1 MEPPTRKT
9 TRVDKEKR
17 AEALFKLMLP
27 YQQRWVADS
36 SRFKIWL
43 KSRQI
48 GGSLGSAFEAVASC
62 MDKPFTDWV
71 VLSAGQ
77 RQSEEWMLKGNRV
90 ARVVCDAL
98 GMGTPDCRNSEVRFS
113 NGSRILAL
121 PANPDTVRGYSANLV
136 LDEFAF
142 HERPDRI
149 YEAIYPA
156 ISNPLRGE
164 LKIRIISTP
173 AGRNSKFY
181 EIWNKSNE
189 LKFVRHKTTIHT
201 AIEEGLPMN
210 AEELKRGLD
219 DPDAWEQEY
228 ECEFVDAANV
238 LLPYTLID
246 ECVSEEATIDFDY
259 TTGRQ
264 FFTGIDIGRKHDLT
278 VCWTLEKVGDV
289 YWTRE
294 VLTLKDTPYHLQE
307 ELLSDRINRASFA
320 AIDSTGIGNAV
331 SESLARRFDYK
342 LEECN
347 FTQGFKAKI
356 FPGLRRAFQER
367 SVRVPR
373 DKAIREDLHSVNEVT
388 TPGGSK
394 MYRALRRADGH
405 ADRCTALALAN
416 YASLLNRGAGAISD
430 TDNIILGRAKL
441 AGLRPTL
448 V

>member
-1 MEPPTRKT
+1 MT
-9 TRVDKEKR
+9 KEER
-17 AEALFKLMLP
+17 AKALFKLMLP
-27 YQQRWVADS
+27 YQQRWVADT

-48 GGSLGSAFEAVASC
+48 GGSLGTAFEAVASC
-62 MDKPFTDWV
+62 VDKPNTDWV

-90 ARVVCDAL
+90 ARVVSDAMDL
-98 GMGTPDCRNSEVRFS
+98 PKPDCRTSEVRFP

-164 LKIRIISTP
+164 LKLRIISTP

-181 EIWNKSNE
+181 EIWNKSEEMN
-189 LKFVRHKTTIHT
+189 FVRHKTTIHS
-201 AIEEGLPMN
+201 AIEEGLPMDVE
-210 AEELKRGLD
+210 ALKIGLD
-219 DPDAWEQEY
+219 DPEAWEQEY
-228 ECEFVDAANV
+228 ECEFVDATNV

-246 ECVSEEATIDFDY
+246 GCVSDEATLDCEEENGNAVRFV
-259 TTGRQ
+259 
-264 FFTGIDIGRKHDLT
+264 GIDIGRKHDLT

-289 YWTRE
+289 MWTRE
-294 VLTLKDTPYHLQE
+294 VLTLRNTPYHLQE
-307 ELLSDRINRASFA
+307 ELLSDRINRATHA
-320 AIDSTGIGNAV
+320 AIDSTGIGNAI
-331 SESLARRFDYK
+331 SESLAKRFAFK
-342 LEECN
+342 LEECT
-347 FTQGFKAKI
+347 FTQGLKAKI

-367 SVRVPR
+367 GLRVPR
-373 DKAIREDLHSVNEVT
+373 DKAIREDLHSVNELT
-388 TPGGSK
+388 TPGGNK
-394 MYRALRRADGH
+394 QYRAVRRSDGH

-416 YASLLNRGAGAISD
+416 YAALLNQGSGAIQETS
-430 TDNIILGRAKL
+430 NIMLGRAKL
-441 AGLRPTL
+441 SGLRPTL

>member
-1 MEPPTRKT
+1 M
-9 TRVDKEKR
+9 DKEKR

-62 MDKPFTDWV
+62 LDKPFTDWV

>member
-1 MEPPTRKT
+1 MTKAE
-9 TRVDKEKR
+9 R
-17 AEALFKLMLP
+17 AKALFKLMLP
-27 YQQRWVADS
+27 YQQRWVADD

-62 MDKPFTDWV
+62 VDKPNTDWV

-90 ARVVCDAL
+90 ARVVSDAL
-98 GMGTPDCRNSEVRFS
+98 GLDKPDCRTSEVRFS

-142 HERPDRI
+142 HEKPDRI

-156 ISNPLRGE
+156 ISNPLRGK

-173 AGRNSKFY
+173 AGRNSKFF
-181 EIWNKSNE
+181 EIWNKSDT
-189 LKFVRHKTTIHT
+189 LSFVRHKTTIHS
-201 AIEEGLPMN
+201 AIEEGLPMD
-210 AEELKRGLD
+210 AEALKRGLD
-219 DPDAWEQEY
+219 DPEAWEQEY
-228 ECEFVDAANV
+228 ECEFVDASNV

-246 ECVSEEATIDFDY
+246 ECVSDEATLDCDEQM
-259 TTGRQ
+259 GRAVRYV
-264 FFTGIDIGRKHDLT
+264 GIDIGRKHDLT

-289 YWTRE
+289 MWTRE
-294 VLTLKDTPYHLQE
+294 VLVLRDTPYHLQE
-307 ELLSDRINRASFA
+307 ELLSERINKASHA

-331 SESLARRFDYK
+331 SESLANRFEYK
-342 LEECN
+342 LEQCN
-347 FTQGFKAKI
+347 FSQGFKAKI

-367 SVRVPR
+367 SLRVPR
-373 DKAIREDLHSVNEVT
+373 DHVIREDLHSIDELT
-388 TPGGSK
+388 TPGGNK
-394 MYRALRRADGH
+394 QYRAMRRADGH

-416 YASLLNRGAGAISD
+416 YAAVLNQGTGAIQE
-430 TDNIILGRAKL
+430 TDNIMLGRAKL

>member
-1 MEPPTRKT
+1 M
-9 TRVDKEKR
+9 DKEKR
-17 AEALFKLMLP
+17 TQALFKLLLP
-27 YQQRWVADS
+27 YQQRWVADE

-62 MDKPFTDWV
+62 IDKPNTDWV

-90 ARVVCDAL
+90 ARMVSDAL
-98 GMGTPDCRNSEVRFS
+98 ELNKPDCRTSEVRFP

-164 LKIRIISTP
+164 LKLRIISTP
-173 AGRNSKFY
+173 AGRNSKFF
-181 EIWNKSNE
+181 EIWHKSDE
-189 LKFVRHKTTIHT
+189 LNFVKHKTTIYS
-201 AIEEGLPMN
+201 AIEEGLPMDV
-210 AEELKRGLD
+210 EELKRGLD
-219 DPDAWEQEY
+219 DPEAWEQEY
-228 ECEFVDAANV
+228 ECEFVDATNV

-246 ECVSEEATIDFDY
+246 ECVSDEATLDCEEENGNAVRFV
-259 TTGRQ
+259 
-264 FFTGIDIGRKHDLT
+264 GIDIGRKHDLT
-278 VCWTLEKVGDV
+278 VAWTLEKVGDV
-289 YWTRE
+289 MWTRE
-294 VLTLKDTPYHLQE
+294 VLVLRNTPYHLQE
-307 ELLSDRINRASFA
+307 ELLSDRISRATHA
-320 AIDSTGIGNAV
+320 AIDSTGIGNAI
-331 SESLARRFDYK
+331 SESLAKRFAFK
-342 LEECN
+342 LEECT
-347 FTQGFKAKI
+347 FTQGLKAKI

-367 SVRVPR
+367 GLRVPR
-373 DKAIREDLHSVNEVT
+373 DKAIREDLHSVNELT
-388 TPGGSK
+388 TPGGNK
-394 MYRALRRADGH
+394 QYRAVRRSDGH

-416 YASLLNRGAGAISD
+416 YAALLNQGSGAIKE
-430 TDNIILGRAKL
+430 TDNIMLGRAKL

>member
-1 MEPPTRKT
+1 MN
-9 TRVDKEKR
+9 KEER
-17 AEALFKLMLP
+17 AKALFKLMLP
-27 YQQRWVADS
+27 YQQRWVADT

-62 MDKPFTDWV
+62 VDKPNTDWV

-90 ARVVCDAL
+90 ARVVSDAMDL
-98 GMGTPDCRNSEVRFS
+98 PKPDCRTSEVRFT

-142 HERPDRI
+142 HEKPDRI

-164 LKIRIISTP
+164 LKLRIISTP

-181 EIWNKSNE
+181 EIWNKSEEMN
-189 LKFVRHKTTIHT
+189 FVRHKTTIHS
-201 AIEEGLPMN
+201 AIEEGLPMDVE
-210 AEELKRGLD
+210 ALKIGLD
-219 DPDAWEQEY
+219 DPEAWEQEY
-228 ECEFVDAANV
+228 ECEFVDATNV

-246 ECVSEEATIDFDY
+246 ECVSDEATLDCEETSGGTVRFV
-259 TTGRQ
+259 
-264 FFTGIDIGRKHDLT
+264 GIDIGRKHDLT
-278 VCWTLEKVGDV
+278 VAWTLEKVGDV
-289 YWTRE
+289 MWTKE
-294 VLTLKDTPYHLQE
+294 VLVLRNTPYHLQE
-307 ELLSDRINRASFA
+307 ELLSDRINRATHA
-320 AIDSTGIGNAV
+320 AIDSTGIGNAI
-331 SESLARRFDYK
+331 SESLAKRFAFK
-342 LEECN
+342 LEECT
-347 FTQGFKAKI
+347 FTQGLKAKI

-367 SVRVPR
+367 SIRVPR
-373 DKAIREDLHSVNEVT
+373 DKAIREDLHSVNELT
-388 TPGGSK
+388 TPGGNK
-394 MYRALRRADGH
+394 QYRAVRRSDGH

-416 YASLLNRGAGAISD
+416 YAALLNQGSGAIQETS
-430 TDNIILGRAKL
+430 NIMLGRAKL

>member
-1 MEPPTRKT
+1 MT
-9 TRVDKEKR
+9 KEER
-17 AEALFKLMLP
+17 AKALFKLMLP
-27 YQQRWVADS
+27 YQQRWVADT

-48 GGSLGSAFEAVASC
+48 GGSLGTAFEAVASC
-62 MDKPFTDWV
+62 VDKPNTDWV

-90 ARVVCDAL
+90 ARIVSDAMDL
-98 GMGTPDCRNSEVRFS
+98 PKPDCRTSEVRFP

-164 LKIRIISTP
+164 LKLRIISTP

-181 EIWNKSNE
+181 EIWNKSEE
-189 LKFVRHKTTIHT
+189 LNFVRHKTTIHS
-201 AIEEGLPMN
+201 AIEEGLPMDVE
-210 AEELKRGLD
+210 ALKIGLD
-219 DPDAWEQEY
+219 DPEAWEQEY
-228 ECEFVDAANV
+228 ECEFVDATNV

-246 ECVSEEATIDFDY
+246 ECVSDEATQDCEEESGGAVRFV
-259 TTGRQ
+259 
-264 FFTGIDIGRKHDLT
+264 GIDIGRKHDLT
-278 VCWTLEKVGDV
+278 VAWTLEKVGDV
-289 YWTRE
+289 MWTRE
-294 VLTLKDTPYHLQE
+294 VLVLRNTPYHLQE
-307 ELLSDRINRASFA
+307 ELLSDRINRATHA
-320 AIDSTGIGNAV
+320 AIDSTGIGNAI
-331 SESLARRFDYK
+331 SESLAKRFAFK
-342 LEECN
+342 LEECT
-347 FTQGFKAKI
+347 FTQGLKAKI

-367 SVRVPR
+367 GLRVPR
-373 DKAIREDLHSVNEVT
+373 DKAIREDLHSVNELT
-388 TPGGSK
+388 TPGGNK
-394 MYRALRRADGH
+394 QYRAVRRSDGH

-416 YASLLNRGAGAISD
+416 YAALLNQGSGAIQD
-430 TDNIILGRAKL
+430 TDNIMLGRARL

>member
-1 MEPPTRKT
+1 M
-9 TRVDKEKR
+9 DKEER
-17 AEALFKLMLP
+17 AKALFKLMLP
-27 YQQRWVADS
+27 YQQRWVADT

-48 GGSLGSAFEAVASC
+48 GGSLGTAFEAVASC
-62 MDKPFTDWV
+62 VDKPNTDWV

-90 ARVVCDAL
+90 ARVVSDAMDL
-98 GMGTPDCRNSEVRFS
+98 PKPDCRTSEVRFP

-164 LKIRIISTP
+164 LKLRIISTP
-173 AGRNSKFY
+173 AGRNSKFF
-181 EIWNKSNE
+181 EIWNKSEE
-189 LKFVRHKTTIHT
+189 LNFVRHKTTIHS
-201 AIEEGLPMN
+201 AIEEGLPMDIE
-210 AEELKRGLD
+210 ALKTGLD
-219 DPDAWEQEY
+219 DPEAWEQEY
-228 ECEFVDAANV
+228 ECEFVDATNV

-246 ECVSEEATIDFDY
+246 ECVSDEATQDCEEESGGAVRFV
-259 TTGRQ
+259 
-264 FFTGIDIGRKHDLT
+264 GIDIGRKHDLT
-278 VCWTLEKVGDV
+278 VAWTLEKVGDV
-289 YWTRE
+289 MWTRE
-294 VLTLKDTPYHLQE
+294 VLVLRNTPYHLQE
-307 ELLSDRINRASFA
+307 ELLSDRINRATHA
-320 AIDSTGIGNAV
+320 AIDSTGIGNAI
-331 SESLARRFDYK
+331 SESLAKRFAFK
-342 LEECN
+342 LEECT
-347 FTQGFKAKI
+347 FTQGLKAKI

-367 SVRVPR
+367 GLRVPR
-373 DKAIREDLHSVNEVT
+373 DRAIREDLHSVNELT
-388 TPGGSK
+388 TTGGNK
-394 MYRALRRADGH
+394 QYRAVRRSDGH

-416 YASLLNRGAGAISD
+416 YAALLNQGSGAIQETS
-430 TDNIILGRAKL
+430 NIMLGRAKL

>member
-1 MEPPTRKT
+1 MT
-9 TRVDKEKR
+9 KEER
-17 AEALFKLMLP
+17 AKALFKLMLP
-27 YQQRWVADS
+27 YQQRWVADT

-48 GGSLGSAFEAVASC
+48 GGSLGTAFEAVASC
-62 MDKPFTDWV
+62 VDKPNTDWV

-90 ARVVCDAL
+90 ARVVSDAMDL
-98 GMGTPDCRNSEVRFS
+98 PKPDCRTSEVRFP

-164 LKIRIISTP
+164 LKLRIISTP
-173 AGRNSKFY
+173 AGRNSKFF
-181 EIWNKSNE
+181 EIWNKSEE
-189 LKFVRHKTTIHT
+189 LNFVRHKTTIHS
-201 AIEEGLPMN
+201 AIEEGLPMDIE
-210 AEELKRGLD
+210 ALKTGLD
-219 DPDAWEQEY
+219 DPEAWEQEY
-228 ECEFVDAANV
+228 ECEFVDATNV

-246 ECVSEEATIDFDY
+246 ECVSDEATQDCEEESGGAVRFV
-259 TTGRQ
+259 
-264 FFTGIDIGRKHDLT
+264 GIDIGRKHDLT
-278 VCWTLEKVGDV
+278 VAWTLEKVGDV
-289 YWTRE
+289 MWTRE
-294 VLTLKDTPYHLQE
+294 VLVLRNTPYHLQE
-307 ELLSDRINRASFA
+307 ELLSDRINRATHA
-320 AIDSTGIGNAV
+320 AIDSTGIGNAI
-331 SESLARRFDYK
+331 SDSLAKRFAFK
-342 LEECN
+342 LEECT
-347 FTQGFKAKI
+347 FTQGLKAKI

-367 SVRVPR
+367 GLRVPR
-373 DKAIREDLHSVNEVT
+373 DKAIREDLHSVNELT
-388 TPGGSK
+388 TPGGNK
-394 MYRALRRADGH
+394 QYRAVRRSDGH

-416 YASLLNRGAGAISD
+416 YAALLNQGSGAIQETS
-430 TDNIILGRAKL
+430 NIMLGRAKL

>member
-1 MEPPTRKT
+1 MT
-9 TRVDKEKR
+9 KEER
-17 AEALFKLMLP
+17 AKALFKLMLP
-27 YQQRWVADS
+27 YQQRWVADT

-48 GGSLGSAFEAVASC
+48 GGSLGTAFEAVASC
-62 MDKPFTDWV
+62 VDKPNTDWV

-90 ARVVCDAL
+90 ARIVSDAMDL
-98 GMGTPDCRNSEVRFS
+98 PKPDCRTSEVRFT

-164 LKIRIISTP
+164 LKLRIISTP

-181 EIWNKSNE
+181 EIWNKSEE
-189 LKFVRHKTTIHT
+189 LNFVRHKTTIYS
-201 AIEEGLPMN
+201 AIKEGLPMDIE
-210 AEELKRGLD
+210 ALKTGLD
-219 DPDAWEQEY
+219 DPEAWEQEY
-228 ECEFVDAANV
+228 ECEFVDATNV

-246 ECVSEEATIDFDY
+246 ECVSDEATLDCEEQNGNAVRFV
-259 TTGRQ
+259 
-264 FFTGIDIGRKHDLT
+264 GIDIGRKHDLT
-278 VCWTLEKVGDV
+278 VAWTLEKVGDV
-289 YWTRE
+289 MWTRE
-294 VLTLKDTPYHLQE
+294 VLVLRNTPYHLQE
-307 ELLSDRINRASFA
+307 ELLSDRINRATHA
-320 AIDSTGIGNAV
+320 AIDSTGIGNAI
-331 SESLARRFDYK
+331 SESLAKRFAFK
-342 LEECN
+342 LEECT
-347 FTQGFKAKI
+347 FTQGLKAKI

-367 SVRVPR
+367 GLRVPR
-373 DKAIREDLHSVNEVT
+373 DKAIREDLHSVNELT
-388 TPGGSK
+388 TPGGNK
-394 MYRALRRADGH
+394 QYRAVRRSDGH

-416 YASLLNRGAGAISD
+416 YAALLNQGSGAIQD
-430 TDNIILGRAKL
+430 TDNIMLGRARL

>member
-1 MEPPTRKT
+1 M
-9 TRVDKEKR
+9 DKEKR

-210 AEELKRGLD
+210 ADELKRGLD

-238 LLPYTLID
+238 LLPYKLID
-246 ECVSEEATIDFDY
+246 ECVSEEARIDFDY

-331 SESLARRFDYK
+331 SESLARRFEYK

>member
-1 MEPPTRKT
+1 M
-9 TRVDKEKR
+9 DKEER
-17 AEALFKLMLP
+17 AKALFKLMLP
-27 YQQRWVADS
+27 YQQRWVADT

-48 GGSLGSAFEAVASC
+48 GGSLGTAFEAVASC
-62 MDKPFTDWV
+62 VDKPNTDWV

-90 ARVVCDAL
+90 ARIVSDAMDL
-98 GMGTPDCRNSEVRFS
+98 PKPDCRTSEVRFP

-164 LKIRIISTP
+164 LKLRIISTP

-181 EIWNKSNE
+181 EIWNKAEE
-189 LKFVRHKTTIHT
+189 LNFVKHKTTIYS
-201 AIEEGLPMN
+201 AIKEGLPMDVE
-210 AEELKRGLD
+210 ALKIGLD
-219 DPDAWEQEY
+219 DPEAWEQEY
-228 ECEFVDAANV
+228 ECEFVDATNV

-246 ECVSEEATIDFDY
+246 ECVSDEATLDCEEQNGNAVRFV
-259 TTGRQ
+259 
-264 FFTGIDIGRKHDLT
+264 GIDIGRKHDLT
-278 VCWTLEKVGDV
+278 VAWTLEKVGDV
-289 YWTRE
+289 MWTRE
-294 VLTLKDTPYHLQE
+294 VLVLRNTPYHLQE
-307 ELLSDRINRASFA
+307 ELLSDRINRATHA
-320 AIDSTGIGNAV
+320 AIDSTGIGNAI
-331 SESLARRFDYK
+331 SESLAKRFAFK
-342 LEECN
+342 LEECT
-347 FTQGFKAKI
+347 FTQGLKAKI

-367 SVRVPR
+367 GLRVPR
-373 DKAIREDLHSVNEVT
+373 DGAIREDLHSVNELT
-388 TPGGSK
+388 TPGGNK
-394 MYRALRRADGH
+394 QYRAVRRSDGH

-416 YASLLNRGAGAISD
+416 YAALLNQGSGAIQD
-430 TDNIILGRAKL
+430 TDNIMLGRARL

>member
-1 MEPPTRKT
+1 M
-9 TRVDKEKR
+9 DKEER
-17 AEALFKLMLP
+17 AKALFKLMLP
-27 YQQRWVADS
+27 YQQRWVADT

-48 GGSLGSAFEAVASC
+48 GGSLGTAFEAVASC
-62 MDKPFTDWV
+62 VDKPNTDWV

-90 ARVVCDAL
+90 ARIVSDAMDL
-98 GMGTPDCRNSEVRFS
+98 PKPDCRTSEVRFP

-164 LKIRIISTP
+164 LKLRIISTP
-173 AGRNSKFY
+173 AGRNSKFF
-181 EIWNKSNE
+181 EIWNKSEE
-189 LKFVRHKTTIHT
+189 LNFVRHKTTIHS
-201 AIEEGLPMN
+201 AIEEGLPMDIE
-210 AEELKRGLD
+210 ALKTGLD
-219 DPDAWEQEY
+219 DPEAWEQEY
-228 ECEFVDAANV
+228 ECEFVDATNV

-246 ECVSEEATIDFDY
+246 ECVSDEATQDCEEESGGAVRFV
-259 TTGRQ
+259 
-264 FFTGIDIGRKHDLT
+264 GIDIGRKHDLT
-278 VCWTLEKVGDV
+278 VAWTLEKVGDV
-289 YWTRE
+289 MWTRE
-294 VLTLKDTPYHLQE
+294 VLVLRNTPYHLQE
-307 ELLSDRINRASFA
+307 ELLSDRINRATHA
-320 AIDSTGIGNAV
+320 AIDSTGIGNAI
-331 SESLARRFDYK
+331 SESLAKRFAFK
-342 LEECN
+342 LEECT
-347 FTQGFKAKI
+347 FTQGLKAKI

-367 SVRVPR
+367 GLRVPR
-373 DKAIREDLHSVNEVT
+373 DKAIREDLHSVNELT
-388 TPGGSK
+388 TPGGNK
-394 MYRALRRADGH
+394 QYRAVRRSDGH

-416 YASLLNRGAGAISD
+416 YAALLNQGSGAIQE
-430 TDNIILGRAKL
+430 TDNIMLGRARL

>member
-1 MEPPTRKT
+1 LEPPTRKT

>member
-1 MEPPTRKT
+1 
-9 TRVDKEKR
+9 
-17 AEALFKLMLP
+17 
-27 YQQRWVADS
+27 
-36 SRFKIWL
+36 
-43 KSRQI
+43 
-48 GGSLGSAFEAVASC
+48 
-62 MDKPFTDWV
+62 
-71 VLSAGQ
+71 
-77 RQSEEWMLKGNRV
+77 MLKGNRV

-331 SESLARRFDYK
+331 SESLARRFEYK

>member
-1 MEPPTRKT
+1 M
-9 TRVDKEKR
+9 DKEKR

-210 AEELKRGLD
+210 ADELKRGLD

-331 SESLARRFDYK
+331 SESLARRFEYK

-373 DKAIREDLHSVNEVT
+373 DKAIREALHSVNEVT

>member
-1 MEPPTRKT
+1 
-9 TRVDKEKR
+9 VDKEKR
-17 AEALFKLMLP
+17 AQALFKLMLP
-27 YQQRWVADS
+27 YQQRWVSDS

-62 MDKPFTDWV
+62 LDSPSTDWV

-90 ARVVCDAL
+90 ARVVADAL
-98 GMGTPDCRNSEVRFS
+98 GLDRPDCRTSEVRFS

-142 HERPDRI
+142 HEKPDRI

-156 ISNPLRGE
+156 ISNPLRGK

-173 AGRNSKFY
+173 AGRNSKFF
-181 EIWNKSNE
+181 EIWNKSDT
-189 LKFVRHKTTIHT
+189 LSFVRHKTTIHS
-201 AIEEGLPMN
+201 AIEEGLPMD
-210 AEELKRGLD
+210 AEALKRGLD
-219 DPDAWEQEY
+219 DPEAWEQEY
-228 ECEFVDAANV
+228 ECEFVDASNV

-246 ECVSEEATIDFDY
+246 ECVSDEATLDCDEQM
-259 TTGRQ
+259 GRAVRYV
-264 FFTGIDIGRKHDLT
+264 GIDIGRKHDLT

-289 YWTRE
+289 MWTRE
-294 VLTLKDTPYHLQE
+294 VLALRDTPYHLQE
-307 ELLSDRINRASFA
+307 ELLSERINKASYA

-331 SESLARRFDYK
+331 SESLANRFEYK
-342 LEECN
+342 LEQCN
-347 FTQGFKAKI
+347 FSQGFKAKI

-367 SVRVPR
+367 SLRVPR
-373 DKAIREDLHSVNEVT
+373 DHDIREDLHSIDELT
-388 TPGGSK
+388 TPGGNK
-394 MYRALRRADGH
+394 QYRAMRKSDGH

-416 YASLLNRGAGAISD
+416 YAAVLNQGTGAIQE
-430 TDNIILGRAKL
+430 TDNILLGRARL
-441 AGLRPTL
+441 SGLRPTL
-448 V
+448 A

>member
-1 MEPPTRKT
+1 M
-9 TRVDKEKR
+9 DKEER
-17 AEALFKLMLP
+17 AKALFKLMLP
-27 YQQRWVADS
+27 YQQRWVADT

-62 MDKPFTDWV
+62 VDKPNTDWV

-90 ARVVCDAL
+90 ARVVSDAL
-98 GMGTPDCRNSEVRFS
+98 DLSKPDCRTSEVRFT

-164 LKIRIISTP
+164 LKLRIISTP
-173 AGRNSKFY
+173 AGRNSKFF
-181 EIWNKSNE
+181 EIWNKSEE
-189 LKFVRHKTTIHT
+189 LNFVRHKTTIHS
-201 AIEEGLPMN
+201 AIEEGLPMDVE
-210 AEELKRGLD
+210 ALKLGLD
-219 DPDAWEQEY
+219 DPEAWEQEY
-228 ECEFVDAANV
+228 ECEFVDATTV

-246 ECVSEEATIDFDY
+246 ECVSDEATLDCEEENGNAVRFV
-259 TTGRQ
+259 
-264 FFTGIDIGRKHDLT
+264 GIDIGRKHDLT
-278 VCWTLEKVGDV
+278 VAWTLEKVGDV
-289 YWTRE
+289 MWTRE
-294 VLTLKDTPYHLQE
+294 VLVLRNTPYHLQE
-307 ELLSDRINRASFA
+307 ELLSDRINRATHA
-320 AIDSTGIGNAV
+320 AIDSTGIGNAI
-331 SESLARRFDYK
+331 SESLAKRFAFK
-342 LEECN
+342 LEECT
-347 FTQGFKAKI
+347 FTQGLKAKI

-367 SVRVPR
+367 GIRVPR
-373 DKAIREDLHSVNEVT
+373 DRAIREDLHSVNELT
-388 TPGGSK
+388 TPGGNK
-394 MYRALRRADGH
+394 QYRALRRADGH

-416 YASLLNRGAGAISD
+416 YAALLNQGSGAIQD
-430 TDNIILGRAKL
+430 TDNIMLGRAKL

>member
-1 MEPPTRKT
+1 M
-9 TRVDKEKR
+9 DKEKR
-17 AEALFKLMLP
+17 AKALFKLMLP
-27 YQQRWVADS
+27 YQQRWVSDE

-62 MDKPFTDWV
+62 LDKPNTDWV

-90 ARVVCDAL
+90 ARMVSDAL
-98 GMGTPDCRNSEVRFS
+98 ALDKPDCRTSEVRFT

-164 LKIRIISTP
+164 LKLRIISTP
-173 AGRNSKFY
+173 AGRNSKFF
-181 EIWNKSNE
+181 EIWNKSEE
-189 LKFVRHKTTIHT
+189 LNFVRHKTTIHS
-201 AIEEGLPMN
+201 AIEEGLPMDVE
-210 AEELKRGLD
+210 ALKLGLD
-219 DPDAWEQEY
+219 DPEAWEQEY
-228 ECEFVDAANV
+228 ECEFVDATNV

-246 ECVSEEATIDFDY
+246 ECVSDEATLDCEEQNGGAVRFV
-259 TTGRQ
+259 
-264 FFTGIDIGRKHDLT
+264 GIDIGRKHDLT
-278 VCWTLEKVGDV
+278 VAWTLEKVGDV
-289 YWTRE
+289 MWTRE
-294 VLTLKDTPYHLQE
+294 VLVLRNTPYHLQE
-307 ELLSDRINRASFA
+307 ELLSDRINRATHA
-320 AIDSTGIGNAV
+320 AIDSTGIGNAI
-331 SESLARRFDYK
+331 SESLAKRFAFK
-342 LEECN
+342 LEECT
-347 FTQGFKAKI
+347 FTQGLKAKI

-367 SVRVPR
+367 GIRVPR
-373 DKAIREDLHSVNEVT
+373 DRAIREDLHSVNELT
-388 TPGGSK
+388 TPGGNK
-394 MYRALRRADGH
+394 QYRALRRADGH

-416 YASLLNRGAGAISD
+416 YAALLNQGSGAIQD
-430 TDNIILGRAKL
+430 TDNIMLGRAKL

>member
-1 MEPPTRKT
+1 MTKAE
-9 TRVDKEKR
+9 R
-17 AEALFKLMLP
+17 AKALFKLMLP

-62 MDKPFTDWV
+62 VDKANTDWV

-90 ARVVCDAL
+90 ARVVSDAMDL
-98 GMGTPDCRNSEVRFS
+98 PKPDCRTSEVRFP

-164 LKIRIISTP
+164 LKLRIISTP
-173 AGRNSKFY
+173 AGRNSKFF
-181 EIWNKSNE
+181 EIWNKSEE
-189 LKFVRHKTTIHT
+189 LNFVRHKTTIHS
-201 AIEEGLPMN
+201 AIEEGLPMDVE
-210 AEELKRGLD
+210 ALKIGLD
-219 DPDAWEQEY
+219 DPEAWEQEY
-228 ECEFVDAANV
+228 ECEFVDATNV

-246 ECVSEEATIDFDY
+246 ECVSDEATLDCEEESGGAVRFV
-259 TTGRQ
+259 
-264 FFTGIDIGRKHDLT
+264 GIDIGRKHDLT
-278 VCWTLEKVGDV
+278 VAWTLEKVGDV
-289 YWTRE
+289 MWTKE
-294 VLTLKDTPYHLQE
+294 VLVLRNTPYHLQE
-307 ELLSDRINRASFA
+307 ELLSDRINRATHA
-320 AIDSTGIGNAV
+320 AIDSTGIGNAI
-331 SESLARRFDYK
+331 SESLAKRFSFK
-342 LEECN
+342 LEECT
-347 FTQGFKAKI
+347 FTQGLKAKI

-367 SVRVPR
+367 GLRVPR
-373 DKAIREDLHSVNEVT
+373 DKAIREDLHSVNELT
-388 TPGGSK
+388 TPGGNK
-394 MYRALRRADGH
+394 QYRAVRRADGH

-416 YASLLNRGAGAISD
+416 YAALLNQGSGTIGD
-430 TDNIILGRAKL
+430 TDNIMLGRAKL
-441 AGLRPTL
+441 SGLRPTL

>member
-1 MEPPTRKT
+1 MT
-9 TRVDKEKR
+9 KEER
-17 AEALFKLMLP
+17 AKALFKLMLP
-27 YQQRWVADS
+27 YQQRWVADT

-48 GGSLGSAFEAVASC
+48 GGSLGTAFEAVASC
-62 MDKPFTDWV
+62 VDKPNTDWV

-90 ARVVCDAL
+90 ARIVSDAMDL
-98 GMGTPDCRNSEVRFS
+98 PKPDCRTSEVRFP

-164 LKIRIISTP
+164 LKLRIISTP

-181 EIWNKSNE
+181 EIWNKSEE
-189 LKFVRHKTTIHT
+189 LNFVRHKTTIHS
-201 AIEEGLPMN
+201 AIEEGLPMDIE
-210 AEELKRGLD
+210 ALKTGLD
-219 DPDAWEQEY
+219 DPEAWEQEY
-228 ECEFVDAANV
+228 ECEFVDATNV

-246 ECVSEEATIDFDY
+246 ECVSDEATQDCEEQNGNAVRFV
-259 TTGRQ
+259 
-264 FFTGIDIGRKHDLT
+264 GIDIGRKHDLT
-278 VCWTLEKVGDV
+278 VAWTLEKVGDV
-289 YWTRE
+289 MWTRE
-294 VLTLKDTPYHLQE
+294 VLVLRNTPYHLQE
-307 ELLSDRINRASFA
+307 ELLSDRINRATHA
-320 AIDSTGIGNAV
+320 AIDSTGIGNAI
-331 SESLARRFDYK
+331 SESLAKRFAFK
-342 LEECN
+342 LEECT
-347 FTQGFKAKI
+347 FTQGLKAKI

-367 SVRVPR
+367 GLRVPR
-373 DKAIREDLHSVNEVT
+373 DRAIREDLHSVNELT
-388 TPGGSK
+388 TPGGNK
-394 MYRALRRADGH
+394 QYRAVRRSDGH

-416 YASLLNRGAGAISD
+416 YAALLNQGSGAIQE
-430 TDNIILGRAKL
+430 TDNIMLGRARL

>member
-1 MEPPTRKT
+1 MT
-9 TRVDKEKR
+9 KEER
-17 AEALFKLMLP
+17 AKALFKLMLP
-27 YQQRWVADS
+27 YQQRWVADT

-48 GGSLGSAFEAVASC
+48 GGSLGTAFEAVASC
-62 MDKPFTDWV
+62 VDKPNTDWV

-90 ARVVCDAL
+90 ARIVSDAMDL
-98 GMGTPDCRNSEVRFS
+98 PKPDCRTSEVRFP

-164 LKIRIISTP
+164 LKLRIISTP
-173 AGRNSKFY
+173 AGRNSKFF
-181 EIWNKSNE
+181 EIWNKSEE
-189 LKFVRHKTTIHT
+189 LNFVRHKTTIHS
-201 AIEEGLPMN
+201 AIEEGLPMDIE
-210 AEELKRGLD
+210 ALKTGLD
-219 DPDAWEQEY
+219 DPEAWEQEY
-228 ECEFVDAANV
+228 ECEFVDATNV

-246 ECVSEEATIDFDY
+246 ECVSDEATQDCEEESGGAVRFV
-259 TTGRQ
+259 
-264 FFTGIDIGRKHDLT
+264 GIDIGRKHDLT
-278 VCWTLEKVGDV
+278 VAWTLEKVGDV
-289 YWTRE
+289 MWTRE
-294 VLTLKDTPYHLQE
+294 VLVLRNTPYHLQE
-307 ELLSDRINRASFA
+307 ELLSDRINRATHA
-320 AIDSTGIGNAV
+320 AIDSTGIGNAI
-331 SESLARRFDYK
+331 SESLAKRFAFK
-342 LEECN
+342 LEECT
-347 FTQGFKAKI
+347 FTQGLKAKI

-367 SVRVPR
+367 GLRVPR
-373 DKAIREDLHSVNEVT
+373 DRAIREDLHSVNELT
-388 TPGGSK
+388 TTGGNK
-394 MYRALRRADGH
+394 QYRAVRRSDGH

-416 YASLLNRGAGAISD
+416 YAALLNQGSGAIQETS
-430 TDNIILGRAKL
+430 NIMLGRAKL

>member
-1 MEPPTRKT
+1 M
-9 TRVDKEKR
+9 DKEKR

-27 YQQRWVADS
+27 YQQRWVADT
-36 SRFKIWL
+36 SRFKVWL

-62 MDKPFTDWV
+62 LDKPNTDWV

-90 ARVVCDAL
+90 ARVVSDAL
-98 GMGTPDCRNSEVRFS
+98 GSPEPDCRTSEVRFT

-164 LKIRIISTP
+164 LKLRIISTP
-173 AGRNSKFY
+173 AGRNSKFF
-181 EIWNKSNE
+181 EIWHKSDE
-189 LKFVRHKTTIHT
+189 LKFVRHKTTIHS

-210 AEELKRGLD
+210 VEELKRGLD
-219 DPDAWEQEY
+219 DPEAWEQEY
-228 ECEFVDAANV
+228 ECEFVDATNV

-246 ECVSEEATIDFDY
+246 ECVSDDATMECDEDM
-259 TTGRQ
+259 GRAVRYV
-264 FFTGIDIGRKHDLT
+264 GIDIGRKHDLT
-278 VCWTLEKVGDV
+278 VAWTLEKVGDV
-289 YWTRE
+289 MWTRE
-294 VLTLKDTPYHLQE
+294 VLVLRNTPYHLQE
-307 ELLSDRINRASFA
+307 ELLSERINKASFA
-320 AIDSTGIGNAV
+320 AIDSTGIGNAM
-331 SESLARRFDYK
+331 SESLAKRYEYK
-342 LEECN
+342 LEQCN

-356 FPGLRRAFQER
+356 FPGLRRALQER
-367 SVRVPR
+367 SVRIPR
-373 DKAIREDLHSVNEVT
+373 DRAIRDDLHSVNEVT
-388 TPGGSK
+388 TPGGNK
-394 MYRALRRADGH
+394 QYRALRRADGH
-405 ADRCTALALAN
+405 ADRCTALALAT
-416 YASLLNRGAGAISD
+416 YASVLNQGTGSIKE
-430 TDNIILGRAKL
+430 TDNIMLGRVKL

-448 V
+448 A

>member
-1 MEPPTRKT
+1 MT
-9 TRVDKEKR
+9 KEER
-17 AEALFKLMLP
+17 AKALFKLMLP
-27 YQQRWVADS
+27 YQQRWVADT

-48 GGSLGSAFEAVASC
+48 GGSLGTAFEAVASC
-62 MDKPFTDWV
+62 VDKPNTDWV

-90 ARVVCDAL
+90 ARVVSDAMDL
-98 GMGTPDCRNSEVRFS
+98 PKPDCRTSEVRFP

-164 LKIRIISTP
+164 LKLRIISTP

-181 EIWNKSNE
+181 EIWNKSEE
-189 LKFVRHKTTIHT
+189 LNFVRHKTTIHS
-201 AIEEGLPMN
+201 AIEEGLPMDVE
-210 AEELKRGLD
+210 ALKTGLD
-219 DPDAWEQEY
+219 DPEAWEQEY
-228 ECEFVDAANV
+228 ECEFVDATNV

-246 ECVSEEATIDFDY
+246 ECVSDEATLDCEEESGGAVRFV
-259 TTGRQ
+259 
-264 FFTGIDIGRKHDLT
+264 GIDIGRKHDLT
-278 VCWTLEKVGDV
+278 VAWTLEKVGDV
-289 YWTRE
+289 MWTRE
-294 VLTLKDTPYHLQE
+294 VLVLRNTPYHLQE
-307 ELLSDRINRASFA
+307 ELLSDRINRATHA
-320 AIDSTGIGNAV
+320 AIDSTGIGNAI
-331 SESLARRFDYK
+331 SESLAKRFAFK
-342 LEECN
+342 LEECT
-347 FTQGFKAKI
+347 FTQGLKAKI

-367 SVRVPR
+367 GLRVPR
-373 DKAIREDLHSVNEVT
+373 DKAIREDLHSVNELT
-388 TPGGSK
+388 TPGGNK
-394 MYRALRRADGH
+394 QYRAVRRSDGH

-416 YASLLNRGAGAISD
+416 YAALLNQGSGAIQETS
-430 TDNIILGRAKL
+430 NIMLGRAKL
-441 AGLRPTL
+441 SGLRPTL

>member
-1 MEPPTRKT
+1 M
-9 TRVDKEKR
+9 DKEKR
-17 AEALFKLMLP
+17 AKALFKLMLP
-27 YQQRWVADS
+27 YQQRWVSDE

-62 MDKPFTDWV
+62 LDKPNTDWV

-90 ARVVCDAL
+90 ARMVSDAL
-98 GMGTPDCRNSEVRFS
+98 ALDKPDCRTSEVRFT

-164 LKIRIISTP
+164 LKLRIISTP
-173 AGRNSKFY
+173 AGRNSKFF
-181 EIWNKSNE
+181 EIWNKSEE
-189 LKFVRHKTTIHT
+189 LNFVRHKTTIHS
-201 AIEEGLPMN
+201 AIEEGLPMDVE
-210 AEELKRGLD
+210 ALKLGLD
-219 DPDAWEQEY
+219 DPEAWEQEY
-228 ECEFVDAANV
+228 ECEFVDATNV

-246 ECVSEEATIDFDY
+246 ECVSDEATLDCEEQNGNAVRFV
-259 TTGRQ
+259 
-264 FFTGIDIGRKHDLT
+264 GIDIGRKHDLT
-278 VCWTLEKVGDV
+278 VAWTLEKVGDV
-289 YWTRE
+289 MWTRE
-294 VLTLKDTPYHLQE
+294 VLVLRNTPYHLQE
-307 ELLSDRINRASFA
+307 ELLSDRINRATHA
-320 AIDSTGIGNAV
+320 AIDSTGIGNAI
-331 SESLARRFDYK
+331 SESLAKRFAFK
-342 LEECN
+342 LEECT
-347 FTQGFKAKI
+347 FTQGLKAKI

-367 SVRVPR
+367 GIRVPR
-373 DKAIREDLHSVNEVT
+373 DRAIREDLHSVNELT
-388 TPGGSK
+388 TPGGNK
-394 MYRALRRADGH
+394 QYRALRRADGH

-416 YASLLNRGAGAISD
+416 YAALLNQGSGAIQD
-430 TDNIILGRAKL
+430 TDNIMLGRAKL

>member
-210 AEELKRGLD
+210 ADELKRGLD

-331 SESLARRFDYK
+331 SESLARRFEYK

>member
-1 MEPPTRKT
+1 MAKAE
-9 TRVDKEKR
+9 R
-17 AEALFKLMLP
+17 AKALFKLMLP
-27 YQQRWVADS
+27 YQQRWVADT

-62 MDKPFTDWV
+62 VDKPNTDWV

-90 ARVVCDAL
+90 ARVVSDAMDL
-98 GMGTPDCRNSEVRFS
+98 PKPDCRTSEVRFP

-164 LKIRIISTP
+164 LKLRIISTP
-173 AGRNSKFY
+173 AGRNSKFF
-181 EIWNKSNE
+181 EIWNKSEE
-189 LKFVRHKTTIHT
+189 LNFVRHKTTIHS
-201 AIEEGLPMN
+201 AIEEGLPMDVE
-210 AEELKRGLD
+210 ALKTGLD
-219 DPDAWEQEY
+219 DPEAWEQEY
-228 ECEFVDAANV
+228 ECEFVDATNV

-246 ECVSEEATIDFDY
+246 ECVSDEATLDCEESNGGATRFV
-259 TTGRQ
+259 
-264 FFTGIDIGRKHDLT
+264 GIDIGRKHDLT
-278 VCWTLEKVGDV
+278 VAWTLEKVGDV
-289 YWTRE
+289 MWTRE
-294 VLTLKDTPYHLQE
+294 VLVLRNTPYHLQE
-307 ELLSDRINRASFA
+307 ELLSDRINRATHA
-320 AIDSTGIGNAV
+320 AIDSTGIGNAI
-331 SESLARRFDYK
+331 SESLAKRFDFK

-347 FTQGFKAKI
+347 FTQGLKAKI

-367 SVRVPR
+367 GLRVPR
-373 DKAIREDLHSVNEVT
+373 DKAIREDLHSVNELT
-388 TPGGSK
+388 TPGGNK
-394 MYRALRRADGH
+394 QYRAVRRSDGH

-416 YASLLNRGAGAISD
+416 YAALLNQGSGTIGD
-430 TDNIILGRAKL
+430 TDNIMLGRARL

>member
-1 MEPPTRKT
+1 M
-9 TRVDKEKR
+9 DKEER
-17 AEALFKLMLP
+17 AKALFKLMLP
-27 YQQRWVADS
+27 YQQRWVADT

-48 GGSLGSAFEAVASC
+48 GGSLGTAFEAVASC
-62 MDKPFTDWV
+62 VDKPNTDWV

-90 ARVVCDAL
+90 ARVVSDAMDL
-98 GMGTPDCRNSEVRFS
+98 PKPDCRTSEVRFT

-164 LKIRIISTP
+164 LKLRIISTP
-173 AGRNSKFY
+173 AGRNSKFF
-181 EIWNKSNE
+181 EIWNKSEE
-189 LKFVRHKTTIHT
+189 LNFVRHKTTIHS
-201 AIEEGLPMN
+201 AIEEGLPMDIE
-210 AEELKRGLD
+210 ALKTGLD
-219 DPDAWEQEY
+219 DPEAWEQEY
-228 ECEFVDAANV
+228 ECEFVDATNV

-246 ECVSEEATIDFDY
+246 ECVSDEATQDCEEQNGNAVRFV
-259 TTGRQ
+259 
-264 FFTGIDIGRKHDLT
+264 GIDIGRKHDLT
-278 VCWTLEKVGDV
+278 VAWTLEKVGDV
-289 YWTRE
+289 MWTRE
-294 VLTLKDTPYHLQE
+294 VLVLRNTPYHLQE
-307 ELLSDRINRASFA
+307 ELLSDRINRATHA
-320 AIDSTGIGNAV
+320 AIDSTGIGNAI
-331 SESLARRFDYK
+331 SESLAKRFAFK
-342 LEECN
+342 LEECT
-347 FTQGFKAKI
+347 FTQGLKAKI

-367 SVRVPR
+367 GLRVPR
-373 DKAIREDLHSVNEVT
+373 DRAIREDLHSVNELT
-388 TPGGSK
+388 TPGGNK
-394 MYRALRRADGH
+394 QYRAVRRSDGH

-416 YASLLNRGAGAISD
+416 YAALLNQGSGAIQE
-430 TDNIILGRAKL
+430 TDNIMLGRARL